1 MGTIRIPQEIW
12 ARTYAHLY
20 STPGEHFAFYL
31 ASWTYSCEQPVF
43 LVRDVIVIPDDHV
56 EVSKTDWTLT
66 PDDVIRII
74 NKAVKGNF
82 ALIEIHN
89 HGGTTPR
96 FSRTDRQGFNEFVPY
111 VLDSLPN
118 RPYGATVWGKTT
130 VYAEYFLPSA
140 GHGLINSIVVYGSK
154 LDQIVSKDDDGHFLD
169 TRFDRQLPWFT
180 QEGQRKL
187 ARLKV
192 GIAGAGGTGSP
203 LIQYLV
209 YLGIRDFIVI
219 DDDAS
224 DETSMNRLVTAY
236 ATDINTP
243 KTILARRLIKS
254 VAPDA
259 RVRIIQDKVQSEEAL
274 DALKGVDVLFGC
286 FDNDGA
292 RLILNELAVAYHIP
306 YFDISTGID
315 ADDGKI
321 EIAGGRLAVVLPD
334 GPCLN
339 CIGEIDSDEARYYL
353 ANDIDREFMQ
363 QHGYVSG
370 MDIKAPSVIS
380 LNAVIAGS
388 AVNEFAV
395 FVSGLRRPHPF
406 TELDLLGIGRPVKSQ
421 WMTPMQVERKQG
433 CPVCANSGLGDQAGI
448 EQRYVIVQ
456 RSRIES
462 M

>member
-12 ARTYAHLY
+12 AKTYAHLY
-20 STPGEHFAFYL
+20 STPSEHFAFYL
-31 ASWTYSCEQPVF
+31 ASWSYSGKQPVF
-43 LVRDVIVIPDDHV
+43 LVHDVALIADDQV
-56 EVSKTDWTLT
+56 EVSKTGWVLT
-66 PDDVIRII
+66 SDTVIQII

-89 HGGTTPR
+89 HGGTIPR
-96 FSRTDRQGFNEFVPY
+96 FSRIDRQGFKEFVPY
-111 VLDSLPN
+111 VLDSLPD
-118 RPYGATVWGKTT
+118 RPYGATVWGDTT
-130 VYAEYFLPSA
+130 IYAEYFLPGVGSD
-140 GHGLINSIVVYGSK
+140 LINSIVVYGNK
-154 LDQIVSKDDDGHFLD
+154 LDQIVSKDDDGHSLD

-180 QEGQRKL
+180 KEGQHKL

-203 LIQYLV
+203 LIQNLV
-209 YLGIRDFIVI
+209 YLGVRDFVLV
-219 DDDAS
+219 DFDAS
-224 DETSMNRLVTAY
+224 DDTSMNRLVTAT
-236 ATDINTP
+236 AADIKTP

-254 VAPDA
+254 IAPDA

-306 YFDISTGID
+306 YLDMSTGID
-315 ADDGKI
+315 ADDGKVK
-321 EIAGGRLAVVLPD
+321 IAGGRLAVVLPD

-339 CIGEIDSDEARYYL
+339 CMGEIDTDEARYYL
-353 ANDIDREFMQ
+353 ANDIDREFMR
-363 QHGYVSG
+363 QHGYVKG

-388 AVNEFAV
+388 AVNEFSI
-395 FVSGLRRPHPF
+395 FVSGIRRPHPF
-406 TELDLLGIGRPVKSQ
+406 TELDILGIGRPIKSQ
-421 WMTPMQVERKQG
+421 WMTPMQVERKPG

-456 RSRIES
+456 RSKIES